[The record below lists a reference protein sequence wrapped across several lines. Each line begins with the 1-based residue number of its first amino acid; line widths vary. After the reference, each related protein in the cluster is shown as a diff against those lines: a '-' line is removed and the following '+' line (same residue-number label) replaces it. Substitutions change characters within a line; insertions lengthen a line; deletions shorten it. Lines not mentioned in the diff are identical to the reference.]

1 MEPGSGTSPP
11 VRPQIRDIAALA
23 PHAKPGTIGTRPS
36 GGSPMTEDS
45 VLDAA
50 VVVIDSIAALEASDA
65 GAIVVTGSHGG
76 VSAAVYALSVPIR
89 GVVFNDAGLGKD
101 AAGIAALGRLDAA
114 GVPALAVSHESARI
128 GDAGD
133 TLRSGIVSHV
143 NHEAARRGVA
153 PGQTTQEAV
162 RRLAEKALIC

>member
-1 MEPGSGTSPP
+1 
-11 VRPQIRDIAALA
+11 
-23 PHAKPGTIGTRPS
+23 
-36 GGSPMTEDS
+36 MTADS
-45 VLDAA
+45 VLEAA
-50 VVVIDSIAALEASDA
+50 LVVIDAIAALEPADA
-65 GAIVVTGSHGG
+65 GSIVVTGSHGG
-76 VSAAVYALSVPIR
+76 ISAAVYALSVPIR

-101 AAGIAALGRLDAA
+101 RAGIAALARLDEA
-114 GVPALAVSHESARI
+114 GVPALAVSHLSARI

-143 NHEAARRGVA
+143 NREAERRGVA

>member
-1 MEPGSGTSPP
+1 MLSSQAQASASRKVARAPKTRHNRG
-11 VRPQIRDIAALA
+11 RDRIL
-23 PHAKPGTIGTRPS
+23 PR
-36 GGSPMTEDS
+36 MTADP
-45 VLDAA
+45 VLDDA
-50 VVVIDSIAALEASDA
+50 VLVIDSIATLEAADA

-76 VSAAVYALSVPIR
+76 VSAAVYATSVPIR

-101 AAGIAALGRLDAA
+101 GAGIAALARLDEA
-114 GVPALAVSHESARI
+114 GVPALAVSHMSARI

-143 NHEAARRGVA
+143 NGEAARRGVA
-153 PGQTTQEAV
+153 VGQTTRQAL